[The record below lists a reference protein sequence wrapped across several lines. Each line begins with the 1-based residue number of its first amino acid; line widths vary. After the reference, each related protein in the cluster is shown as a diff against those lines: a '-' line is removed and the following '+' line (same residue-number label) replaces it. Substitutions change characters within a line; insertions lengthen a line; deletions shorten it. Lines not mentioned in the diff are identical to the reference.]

1 MTVGSM
7 ATRDSR
13 GEDARSLWRFADW
26 PMSAKLFL
34 IAGVALA
41 VAATVG
47 FVGLSGIGELRDRS
61 AAQYSKAAVPM
72 VRLDQVRY
80 NTMLLRND
88 VTALC
93 LAPDADALT
102 KRRAKVD
109 TTVKALED
117 ALAKYEALDLSES
130 RLEDVAAFR
139 SALGSY
145 LGLLDSEL
153 APVVLGRDLYVID
166 AARGKMVPHA
176 GTMAKTLDELFTHE
190 EQEAKARAEE
200 SAATA
205 RQATLVLALTLAL
218 GLILAAALTLLVRS
232 RIVKPLAETAAGLR
246 KIAEGDLTVEI
257 PVRSRDE
264 VGQMSAA
271 AAAAS
276 DGMRHAIQRIGD
288 SVGAL
293 TTATADLTT
302 LSGQISSA
310 AEQTAEQVSKASLS
324 AERVSKHVDSVAAA
338 SEEMMASIQEIAQN
352 AAQAARVGSDAVRQ
366 TTEAD
371 EHVVR
376 LGEASRAIGEI
387 VQMISGIA
395 EQTNLLALNAT
406 IEAARAGEAGKGFA
420 VVAGE
425 VKDLAQETAKATS
438 EIGTKVDAIQAGT
451 GTATTA
457 IAEVGVVVGR
467 ANDYQ
472 TAIAASVEEQT
483 AATAEAARSAQQAAN
498 GTAEIA
504 SGLQVV
510 AEAASASRDAVG
522 ASLSAAEGV
531 ARVADQLRSVI
542 AGFKY

>member
-1 MTVGSM
+1 VVGEPGTT
-7 ATRDSR
+7 AEKVTNSR
-13 GEDARSLWRFADW
+13 WLRGFADW

-34 IAGVALA
+34 IGGVALA

-47 FVGLSGIGELRDRS
+47 FVGLNGIGELRDRS
-61 AAQYSKAAVPM
+61 AAQYTQAAVPM

-88 VTALC
+88 VTAMC

-102 KRRAKVD
+102 KRRAKVAS
-109 TTVKALED
+109 TVQALEA
-117 ALAKYEALDLSES
+117 ALAKYEALDLPDS
-130 RLEDVAAFR
+130 RMDDITAFR

-145 LGLLDSEL
+145 LAQLDSDL
-153 APVVLGRDLYVID
+153 TPVVLGRDLLVID
-166 AARGKMVPHA
+166 AARGTMVPHA
-176 GTMAKTLDELFTHE
+176 GTMAKALDDLFAQE
-190 EQEAKARAEE
+190 EQEAKARAED
-200 SAATA
+200 SADTA
-205 RQATLVLALTLAL
+205 RQAMLMLAAAL
-218 GLILAAALTLLVRS
+218 GLGLVVVAALTLLVRR
-232 RIVKPLAETAAGLR
+232 RIVRPLAETAAGLR
-246 KIAEGDLTVEI
+246 RIASGDLTVVI

-264 VGQMSAA
+264 IGQMSAA

-288 SVGAL
+288 SVGTL
-293 TTATADLTT
+293 TTATGDLTT

-310 AEQTAEQVSKASLS
+310 ADQTAEQVSMASRS

-352 AAQAARVGSDAVRQ
+352 AAQAAQVGADAVRQ
-366 TTEAD
+366 TMEAD
-371 EHVVR
+371 EHVLR
-376 LGEASRAIGEI
+376 LGDASRAIGEI

-425 VKDLAQETAKATS
+425 VKDLAQETARATS

-457 IAEVGVVVGR
+457 IEEVGVVVGR
-467 ANDYQ
+467 ANDFQ

-510 AEAASASRDAVG
+510 SEAASASRDAVG
-522 ASLSAAEGV
+522 ASRSAAEGV

-542 AGFKY
+542 SGFRY